1 MKYKLMKGEH
11 KDISHPTSKIKKIV
25 RLYRII
31 ALKDFDAF
39 NGNDESGTPTYVRI
53 REGDIGG
60 WVENESNLPH
70 GDSSWVFDNGY
81 IFGDAVL
88 VNSSIKFE
96 GRVYDNAIVKDS
108 LVRDYAKIFG
118 TTTCEKSLLTG
129 HSTVLGH
136 VRLTGSTLRNSVRV
150 WGHGEIVDSTLSN
163 GATVCDNAKVYGCQ
177 LSDTALVKGSAIC
190 HNCQYS
196 GHVLIQAGDHRNETL
211 RVDLDLKVESVVS
224 EMRGQ

>member
-11 KDISHPTSKIKKIV
+11 KDIPHPTSKIKKIV
-25 RLYRII
+25 RLFRII

-39 NGNDESGTPTYVRI
+39 NGLDANANATYVRI
-53 REGDIGG
+53 NEGSIGG

-96 GRVYDNAIVKDS
+96 GRVYDNAIVKDT
-108 LVRDYAKIFG
+108 LVRDYAKVFG
-118 TTTCEKSLLTG
+118 TTTCEKCLLTG

-136 VRLTGSTLRNSVRV
+136 VRLSGSTLRNSVRV

-163 GATVCDNAKVYGCQ
+163 GATVCDNAKVSGCQ

-190 HNCQYS
+190 HNCHYS